1 MSPIIAPWLEQ
12 KPSDFLHAAEAGVNA
27 GLEKRGQDIGAN
39 EHAAALAQQA
49 AESAQRYQED
59 QSRLQLAKQVADSR
73 IALQTQSAARMYQ
86 QQRDR
91 QSAIEGGMDPAMAYI
106 MYPGSSAD
114 RPAPGMFQAYEQNQR
129 LAQPP
134 DVTMGPDGKPMFAT
148 YGGQL
153 HMFPRQPAPKPDYQK
168 EQAFWMGELKAAMG
182 DISKI
187 PGGND
192 PSMADLPN
200 VKAAQDRVAKAQS
213 MLEKFGMSINGP
225 KEEQPTDPANFGPAP
240 GTIEGGH
247 KFVGG
252 DPSVPENWAPIATD
266 AFNPYGDQG
275 ASYIGEEGGENQAE
289 IPGSATDENAGQ

>member
-1 MSPIIAPWLEQ
+1 MSPLTAPWLDT
-12 KPSDFLHAAEAGVNA
+12 KPTDFLHAAEAGVNA

-129 LAQPP
+129 AQLPP
-134 DVTMGPDGKPMFAT
+134 QPIGSDPNNPDAYL
-148 YGGQL
+148 YGDK
-153 HMFPRQPAPKPDYQK
+153 MYMRPRQPTPKAEYPK
-168 EQAFWMGELKAAMG
+168 ETAFWMGELKAAMG

-252 DPSVPENWAPIATD
+252 DPSVPENWAPISTD
-266 AFNPYGDQG
+266 AFNPYGEQG